1 MKHHFQMLKHVTMD
15 LVAKQ
20 HLLQNNEDVL
30 ILAEI
35 FKPVQ
40 HPAVIC
46 HTTLTSPQQKIKILF
61 FQQGSFAIMYILI
74 TNGRHSLHVPMWG
87 ECSSSSSKGAYLT
100 ALIFNPSNLLKDTFR
115 NMHMISTC

>member
-1 MKHHFQMLKHVTMD
+1 MLKHVTMD

-30 ILAEI
+30 ILVEI

-46 HTTLTSPQQKIKILF
+46 HTTL
-61 FQQGSFAIMYILI
+61 
-74 TNGRHSLHVPMWG
+74 
-87 ECSSSSSKGAYLT
+87 SSQ
-100 ALIFNPSNLLKDTFR
+100 
-115 NMHMISTC
+115 